1 MAMSDLVASIW
12 GQVPPPGLT
21 SFVVERC
28 DGIPLYAEELT
39 VFIQSRQTLGQSS
52 SDWAK
57 LLSESGVSTL
67 NDLLSARLADVGH
80 ARRIAQFA
88 SVIGRE
94 FSATLL
100 RNLLDDV
107 DALSLAADLT
117 TLASSGI
124 IERKD
129 TATDVHRFRHALLH
143 DAAYGSLLRSDRRLI
158 HQRIAHILMEEDVPS
173 IPASVAAWQCAQAG
187 LHAEAARF
195 ALRAGELFMVNSAL
209 QEAEQL
215 LGLAAEQID
224 AMARQPAR
232 TELLLDLLQLQGVI
246 AALLEGEGSMKA
258 RRIYARAVLLMQRF
272 SVAHKAERFPLYWGW
287 WFTAPNILKQ
297 QSRARILVDDMK
309 SVEDAE
315 TRLQSYHC
323 AWATS
328 FHAAQHD
335 FCLDCVEK
343 GLALYDPDRA
353 VRNRAFYGGHDAKVC
368 GLGESALS
376 FLLIG
381 EHAAS
386 ETAIDQ
392 CQEWAAATDH
402 LGSMVHSALLM
413 RSFYVAAKADTTTF
427 LVWRSRCARWPNVT
441 DWLASSAR
449 ADIYGGWAEA
459 MSSSLERGADRFKEG
474 FDLQQRI
481 GTYDNMSI
489 HVDMQAEILQLLGRP
504 SEAAALVDRAIVLG
518 RNSGQWFWLSELY
531 RRRAELRR
539 VLGEPPARV
548 ASDLRRAIRT
558 AEAQGAKWLAAR
570 CYASVAHPLGRGEHS
585 GGVDSG

>member
-1 MAMSDLVASIW
+1 M
-12 GQVPPPGLT
+12 
-21 SFVVERC
+21 
-28 DGIPLYAEELT
+28 
-39 VFIQSRQTLGQSS
+39 
-52 SDWAK
+52 
-57 LLSESGVSTL
+57 
-67 NDLLSARLADVGH
+67 
-80 ARRIAQFA
+80 
-88 SVIGRE
+88 
-94 FSATLL
+94 
-100 RNLLDDV
+100 
-107 DALSLAADLT
+107 
-117 TLASSGI
+117 
-124 IERKD
+124 
-129 TATDVHRFRHALLH
+129 
-143 DAAYGSLLRSDRRLI
+143 LRSMI
-158 HQRIAHILMEEDVPS
+158 FVWT
-173 IPASVAAWQCAQAG
+173 AS
-187 LHAEAARF
+187 
-195 ALRAGELFMVNSAL
+195 
-209 QEAEQL
+209 
-215 LGLAAEQID
+215 
-224 AMARQPAR
+224 
-232 TELLLDLLQLQGVI
+232 
-246 AALLEGEGSMKA
+246 K
-258 RRIYARAVLLMQRF
+258 
-272 SVAHKAERFPLYWGW
+272 
-287 WFTAPNILKQ
+287 
-297 QSRARILVDDMK
+297 
-309 SVEDAE
+309 
-315 TRLQSYHC
+315 
-323 AWATS
+323 
-328 FHAAQHD
+328 
-335 FCLDCVEK
+335 K

-402 LGSMVHSALLM
+402 LGSMVHSLYYAIVLRRCQGRYHDVFSLAEQM
-413 RSFYVAAKADTTTF
+413 RAMAERHGLAAS
-427 LVWRSRCARWPNVT
+427 L
-441 DWLASSAR
+441 AR

-459 MSSSLERGADRFKEG
+459 MSSSLERGADRFRQG